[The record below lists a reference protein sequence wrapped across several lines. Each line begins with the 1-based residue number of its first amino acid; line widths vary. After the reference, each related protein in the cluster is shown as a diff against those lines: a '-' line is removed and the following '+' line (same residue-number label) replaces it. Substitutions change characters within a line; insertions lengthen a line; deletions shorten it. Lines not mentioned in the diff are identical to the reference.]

1 MKNNIALILSLSLAF
16 AHPTHCAKSMEEWG
30 VWGLGGLTAY
40 TGLRMLN
47 NATGKDGTKTQAVL
61 GTALFGGGVY
71 MTFAGPGRVKAFH
84 KQNRSFRSRT
94 GTAFDDLTI
103 SARKALA
110 AEKIEDQAG
119 KEGDTPWKQNALYF
133 LAAAIK
139 ADPTGQL
146 AKTFPWGYLIGVRLP
161 S

>member
-1 MKNNIALILSLSLAF
+1 MKNNIALILSLTLAF

-30 VWGLGGLTAY
+30 VCGLGVLTAY
-40 TGLRMLN
+40 TGLKMLN
-47 NATGKDGTKTQAVL
+47 NATGKDGTKTQAFL
-61 GTALFGGGVY
+61 GTALFGSGLY
-71 MTFAGPGRVKAFH
+71 MTFAGPRKVKQFH
-84 KQNRSFRSRT
+84 GKNRSFRSAT

-110 AEKIEDQAG
+110 ADKIEEQARRERG
-119 KEGDTPWKQNALYF
+119 TPWKQNTLYV

-146 AKTFPWGYLIGVRLP
+146 AKTFPWGYLIGARL
-161 S
+161 